1 MEFKNKVVLITG
13 AASGIGKAAA
23 IAFAK
28 EGAKV
33 LVSDRNSNAGEAT
46 VTEITS
52 QGGTA
57 AFLQA
62 DVAVFAEVEQ
72 LVQQTVDRYGKIDI
86 AINNAGIAGHSAKT
100 ADYPIDDFEKVMQ
113 VNTAGVFYGMKAQLP
128 QMVKQGKGVI
138 INTASIAG
146 LKGLPNSIAYTASKH
161 AVVGM
166 TKTTAMEYGKQNI
179 RVNAICPVF
188 TVTPLFN
195 PDTIEKMAPGIP
207 EKLKAN
213 VPMKRFAE
221 VQEQVDAMLW
231 LTSDKASFVTGV
243 AFPVDGGLTA

>member
-33 LVSDRNSNAGEAT
+33 LVSDRNSKAGEAT

-113 VNTAGVFYGMKAQLP
+113 VNTAGGFY
-128 QMVKQGKGVI
+128 
-138 INTASIAG
+138 
-146 LKGLPNSIAYTASKH
+146 
-161 AVVGM
+161 
-166 TKTTAMEYGKQNI
+166 
-179 RVNAICPVF
+179 
-188 TVTPLFN
+188 
-195 PDTIEKMAPGIP
+195 
-207 EKLKAN
+207 
-213 VPMKRFAE
+213 
-221 VQEQVDAMLW
+221 
-231 LTSDKASFVTGV
+231 
-243 AFPVDGGLTA
+243 

>member
-86 AINNAGIAGHSAKT
+86 AINNAGIAGVVAHTEWLQQK
-100 ADYPIDDFEKVMQ
+100 DFRQVME
-113 VNTAGVFYGMKAQLP
+113 VNFFGVVFMTQAFLP
-128 QMVKQGKGVI
+128 LVRRERGRIVNMSSMCGRF
-138 INTASIAG
+138 AIAT
-146 LKGLPNSIAYTASKH
+146 PTYSASKY
-161 AVVGM
+161 AVEGFSDS
-166 TKTTAMEYGKQNI
+166 I
-179 RVNAICPVF
+179 R
-188 TVTPLFN
+188 
-195 PDTIEKMAPGIP
+195 
-207 EKLKAN
+207 
-213 VPMKRFAE
+213 
-221 VQEQVDAMLW
+221 
-231 LTSDKASFVTGV
+231 
-243 AFPVDGGLTA
+243 